1 MSDIQVLEIPQ
12 LVKEIVKCLVDD
24 PSKIEIK
31 EDHGERTIV
40 LNISVPKEDVGK
52 IIGKNGKIVSSIRSI
67 CENIAAKNNK
77 RINIHV
83 ID

>member
-1 MSDIQVLEIPQ
+1 MSDTQVLEIPQ
-12 LVKEIVKCLVDD
+12 LVKEIIKCLVDD
-24 PSKIEIK
+24 AEKIEIK

-52 IIGKNGKIVSSIRSI
+52 VIGKNGKIVSAIRSI

>member
-1 MSDIQVLEIPQ
+1 MSQPLEIPK
-12 LVKEIVKCLVDD
+12 LIYEIVNCLVDKTD
-24 PSKIEIK
+24 QIDIK
-31 EDHGERTIV
+31 EEHGDRTIV
-40 LNISVPKEDVGK
+40 LNISVAKEDVGK
-52 IIGKNGKIVSSIRSI
+52 IIGKQGKIVSSIRNI